1 MKVSRTAA
9 VLCAIAVTA
18 AASASADVKTETE
31 AGNNSNK
38 NGRALRGGADHGPK
52 TAKKKPQETK
62 KRALKAKDEA
72 STDEGTTGTGGENRA
87 FTTGAT
93 ASTRYN
99 NQAVASTY
107 QQGSNAGYGNNKYGY
122 LDRYEQ
128 SLTAE
133 QLERLRNPGAA
144 AAAAT
149 GSDDE
154 EDVGGTEQPAQARP
168 VPTTVASPARPV
180 TTASSSYQYTQTAAT
195 KPQQPVPNTVYV
207 SAPELNRASEAGPA
221 AGALNRNPLEAEA
234 PIQEY
239 DETTGYG
246 VVGSSSTNA
255 NSNAGANTNTNSN
268 GGALNRQ
275 QPVPAVQT
283 TAWKPITQDVWVEHH
298 VPGVPTR
305 PAWDTGDS
313 AATWSNNAN
322 KPSNAGGTSAASAN
336 SAGSYV
342 PNRNPS
348 ANAAASNRIPV
359 ADAPCDGTNTSK
371 SPSPGIE
378 HVFSNRWDR
387 FVGWGSCANTRS
399 DCPPGECCFASDW
412 GAACIPFSEICEPGE
427 TPGSGDCP
435 YPWMTSDR
443 CLCGGDDP
451 LL

>member
-87 FTTGAT
+87 FATGAT
-93 ASTRYN
+93 ASTSYN

-128 SLTAE
+128 YLTPE

-144 AAAAT
+144 AAAAAAA

-255 NSNAGANTNTNSN
+255 NFNTN

-348 ANAAASNRIPV
+348 TNAAASNRIPV
-359 ADAPCDGTNTSK
+359 ADAPCDGTNTAK

-378 HVFSNRWDR
+378 HIFRNP
-387 FVGWGSCANTRS
+387 GIWGSCANTQS
-399 DCPPGECCFASDW
+399 DCPPGECCFGGSGFGG
-412 GAACIPFSEICEPGE
+412 GAGACIPFSEICEPGE

>member
-18 AASASADVKTETE
+18 ASASADVKTE
-31 AGNNSNK
+31 AGKNSNK
-38 NGRALRGGADHGPK
+38 NGQRALRGGADQGK
-52 TAKKKPQETK
+52 TAKKKHPETK

-72 STDEGTTGTGGENRA
+72 SSDEATGTGTGGENRA

-128 SLTAE
+128 YLTPE

-154 EDVGGTEQPAQARP
+154 EDVGGTEQPVQTRP

-195 KPQQPVPNTVYV
+195 EPQQQVPNTVYV

-246 VVGSSSTNA
+246 VVGSSSNANA
-255 NSNAGANTNTNSN
+255 NSNANVANTNSN

-359 ADAPCDGTNTSK
+359 ADAPCDGTNTAK

>member
-9 VLCAIAVTA
+9 VLCAVAVA
-18 AASASADVKTETE
+18 SVSASANVKTETE
-31 AGNNSNK
+31 AGNNK
-38 NGRALRGGADHGPK
+38 NGRALRGGADHGK
-52 TAKKKPQETK
+52 TAKKKHPETK

-72 STDEGTTGTGGENRA
+72 SSDEATGTGGENRA

-128 SLTAE
+128 YLTPE

-144 AAAAT
+144 AAAAA

-168 VPTTVASPARPV
+168 VPTTAVASPARPV
-180 TTASSSYQYTQTAAT
+180 PTASSSYTQTAAT
-195 KPQQPVPNTVYV
+195 EPQVPNTVYV
-207 SAPELNRASEAGPA
+207 SAPELNRMSEAGPGA
-221 AGALNRNPLEAEA
+221 DALNRNPLEAEA

-246 VVGSSSTNA
+246 VVGSSSSSNA
-255 NSNAGANTNTNSN
+255 NSNANGANTNSN

-313 AATWSNNAN
+313 AATWSNNAGAN

-336 SAGSYV
+336 SAGAYV

-348 ANAAASNRIPV
+348 VNAAASNRIPV
-359 ADAPCDGTNTSK
+359 VDAPCDGTNTSK

-378 HVFSNRWDR
+378 HIFRNP
-387 FVGWGSCANTRS
+387 GIWGSCANTQS
-399 DCPPGECCFASDW
+399 DCPPGECCFGGSGFGG
-412 GAACIPFSEICEPGE
+412 GAGACIPFSEICEPGE